1 MERVPLRALVLIFVA
16 AAQASLLSACS
27 SDTATA
33 TTPTRFEG
41 ATLADLQGKPTRL
54 APEPGYLTVVNVW
67 ATWCAPC
74 RRELPSLE
82 KLSKL
87 LDPQH
92 FRVVG
97 VSIDDDPHLVRE
109 YLRDKG
115 VTFAELID
123 PQARQLGGQLDLPTY
138 PATFIVNDKGEIVA
152 RVFGERVWHTQ
163 DTVQRLE
170 RTRAGEGAVF

>member
-1 MERVPLRALVLIFVA
+1 MERVPLRALMLLFAAVA
-16 AAQASLLSACS
+16 QTCLLAACS

-33 TTPTRFEG
+33 TTPARFEG
-41 ATLADLQGKPTRL
+41 VTLADLQGTPTRL
-54 APEPGYLTVVNVW
+54 GPEPGYLTVVNVW

-87 LDPQH
+87 LDPQR

-97 VSIDDDPHLVRE
+97 VSIDEDPHLVRE

-115 VTFAELID
+115 VTFAGLID
-123 PQARQLGGQLDLPTY
+123 PQAQQLGGQLELPTY
-138 PATFIVNDKGEIVA
+138 PATFILDQNGEIVA
-152 RVFGERVWHTQ
+152 RIFGERVWHTQ
-163 DTVQRLE
+163 DTVHRLE
-170 RTRAGEGAVF
+170 RTRAGERGIF

>member
-1 MERVPLRALVLIFVA
+1 MERLTGRALALVFVA
-16 AAQASLLSACS
+16 AALAAVLSACS
-27 SDTATA
+27 SESA
-33 TTPTRFEG
+33 PSPVPVRWEG
-41 ATLADLQGKPTRL
+41 VTLSDLQGNPAHL
-54 APEPGYLTVVNVW
+54 APQVGYLTVINVW

-87 LDPQH
+87 LDPQR

-97 VSIDDDPHLVRE
+97 VSIDDDPHRVRE

-115 VTFAELID
+115 VTFAELLD
-123 PQARQLGGQLDLPTY
+123 PQAQQLERQLDLPTY
-138 PATFIVNDKGEIVA
+138 PATFIVDEHGQIVA

-170 RTRAGEGAVF
+170 RARAGEGAVF